1 MLNILK
7 NNLRLYVYTLY
18 NRMDETKKQYTDAQ
32 KRATQKYRENNKD
45 KINAQRKKYYQ
56 ERKEKDPSFLEYKR
70 QKAKEYYAKKKFLI
84 STTALLEY
92 KRQKEEQIPVKEPEP
107 EPEIIIIQEP
117 EPEQIFEPIKKS
129 KKNKKIPDIY
139 KDEKKVIESST
150 PTEIKEQI
158 KEVKIDDIPL
168 VIKPEIKN
176 KKTLKIK
183 IKK

>member
-18 NRMDETKKQYTDAQ
+18 YRMDETKKHYTLAQ
-32 KRATQKYRENNKD
+32 KKATQKYRENNKD

-117 EPEQIFEPIKKS
+117 VPEPIPEPVKKS
-129 KKNKKIPDIY
+129 KKNKKIPDIC
-139 KDEKKVIESST
+139 KEEKKDIESLT
-150 PTEIKEQI
+150 PTEINEPI
-158 KEVKIDDIPL
+158 KEVKIDDTPL